1 MIRAFGICFRQL
13 IGVKMVNYII
23 QVKELRQ
30 FTIEA
35 GSKVEAKNIA
45 SNMVAGK
52 GHCFHSEVI
61 DVEEV

>member
-1 MIRAFGICFRQL
+1 
-13 IGVKMVNYII
+13 MVNYII